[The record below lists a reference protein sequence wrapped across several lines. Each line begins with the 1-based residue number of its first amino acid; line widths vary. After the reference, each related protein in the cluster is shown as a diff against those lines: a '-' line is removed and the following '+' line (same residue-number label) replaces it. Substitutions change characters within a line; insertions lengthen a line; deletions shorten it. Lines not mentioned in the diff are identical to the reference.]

1 MKMSG
6 LVILK
11 VKFSFCMGHTASI
24 LILDITIDDTDF
36 ILVNIY
42 NANTETEQIKVLN
55 NLHYLLNRLDIH
67 HDKKKI
73 ILAGDFNI
81 FLTFGCFSVVSA
93 C

>member
-1 MKMSG
+1 MEYYFYRESTLFLMMKMSG

-11 VKFSFCMGHTASI
+11 VKLSFCMGHPASI

-42 NANTETEQIKVLN
+42 NANTETKQIKVLN

-67 HDKKKI
+67 HDKKK
-73 ILAGDFNI
+73 
-81 FLTFGCFSVVSA
+81 
-93 C
+93 